1 MNTPFPDCTIL
12 GMGYLGRPLAEKC
25 YQQGSEVAATKRS
38 LTSDD
43 INLPIQLDSL
53 DLNQADAFD
62 APFWEAHWRNKP
74 TWFCLLPPTPFA
86 DYTAVLRQW
95 REKAEAYGVQHL
107 IFSSSTGVYGD
118 QARACDETTP
128 PDPQTESAR
137 RIVAVE
143 QDLLSSSVP
152 NIDILRFG
160 GLYCAERHPLRSL
173 LKKSQI
179 SGGSQPV
186 NVIHRDAAVAALLQT
201 AAQPKGKRIR
211 NVVESEHPTRA
222 EFYRAEARKLGLP
235 EPDFL
240 PDDTRGGKI
249 VNSISETGLSL

>member
-1 MNTPFPDCTIL
+1 
-12 GMGYLGRPLAEKC
+12 MGYLGRPLAEQC
-25 YQQGSEVAATKRS
+25 YQQGSDVAAVKRS

-43 INLPIQLDSL
+43 INLPIQLDSA
-53 DLNQADAFD
+53 DLNHAQAFD
-62 APFWEAHWRNKP
+62 APFWAEHWHSKT

-86 DYTAVLRQW
+86 DYPAVVRRW
-95 REKAEAYGVQHL
+95 REKAEACGVRHL
-107 IFSSSTGVYGD
+107 IFSSSISVYGE
-118 QARACDETTP
+118 QARVCDETTP

-137 RIVAVE
+137 RIVAAE
-143 QDLLSSSVP
+143 QDLLASSVP

-179 SGGSQPV
+179 SGGNQPV
-186 NVIHRDAAVAALLQT
+186 NVIHRDSAVAALLH
-201 AAQPKGKRIR
+201 AAANPQGRRIR
-211 NVVESEHPTRA
+211 NVVESGHPARA